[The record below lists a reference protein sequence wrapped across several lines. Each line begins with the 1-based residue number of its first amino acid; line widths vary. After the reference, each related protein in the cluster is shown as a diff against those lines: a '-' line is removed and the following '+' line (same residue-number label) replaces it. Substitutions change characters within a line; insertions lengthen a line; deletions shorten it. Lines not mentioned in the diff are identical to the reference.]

1 MTDAKAWRK
10 ILRLG
15 TIIGLALIV
24 AGSLGPEP
32 PSVVVVLALAAL
44 VVFWMLEATKEKS

>member
-1 MTDAKAWRK
+1 MSAMVR
-10 ILRLG
+10 IS
-15 TIIGLALIV
+15 TIIGLVMIV